1 MPSPTPGDIHV
12 NAPLT
17 NLSISYAQNAND
29 FIADKIF
36 PTIPVMKQS
45 DLYWV
50 FDRDAWFRT
59 DVRERAP
66 GTESVGV
73 HWKVSTTPYYAPV
86 YAVHNDIDDQTR
98 ANADPAIMLEQT
110 ATELVTTQL
119 LRKRDITW
127 STAYFTTGI
136 WTGGP
141 SATDMTGVAGAP
153 GNANQ
158 FRQWDQA
165 GSTPIID
172 IRTQITN
179 IARVTGYRPN
189 TLVLGAKVW
198 TSLAD
203 HPDLLERIKYTERA
217 VAGPDLLASLLDL
230 DRVYVN
236 WVISNSAN
244 EGATATY
251 DFAMA
256 SGKSALLCYANPNP
270 APRTVSAGYTF
281 AWTGFLGANAYGA
294 RIKSFR
300 MEWLESDRVEGEMA
314 YNQKVIAPDLGVY
327 FTGAVS

>member
-1 MPSPTPGDIHV
+1 
-12 NAPLT
+12 
-17 NLSISYAQNAND
+17 
-29 FIADKIF
+29 
-36 PTIPVMKQS
+36 MKQS

-50 FDRDAWFRT
+50 FDRDAWYRT
-59 DVRERAP
+59 DARERAP

-73 HWKVSTTPYYAPV
+73 GWKVSTTPYFAPV
-86 YAVHNDIDDQTR
+86 FAVHNDIDDQTR
-98 ANADPAIMLEQT
+98 SNADPAIMLDQT

-127 STAYFTTGI
+127 STAYFNTGI

-141 SATDMTGVAGAP
+141 SATDMTGVVGAP

-172 IRTQITN
+172 IRTQIMN

-198 TSLAD
+198 TALAD

-217 VAGPDLLASLLDL
+217 IAGPDLLASLLDL
-230 DRVYVN
+230 KNVYVN
-236 WVISNSAN
+236 WVIQNTAN

-251 DFAMA
+251 DFALA
-256 SGKSALLCYANPNP
+256 TGKSALLVYANPAP
-270 APRTVSAGYTF
+270 APRTVSGGYTF

-294 RIKSFR
+294 RVKSFR
-300 MEWLESDRVEGEMA
+300 MEWLESDRIEGEMA
-314 YNQKVIAPDLGVY
+314 YSQKLIAGDLGV
-327 FTGAVS
+327 FFSGCTA